1 MIWIHITNIFFLQF
15 LFFVLLHFDWQ
26 LADSMLGIRW
36 LIQLMF
42 SHVHHLTS
50 ECQSTQCWVNVN
62 LGRVSKQLGQILT
75 RDQPFKPR
83 QRREKVPSK
92 IDRNCSFKNFLKN
105 HWMVPKSHFLGVLV
119 TPFHFHSKWYK
130 FFQQHIIKPSY
141 LLKVHSFIDGYET
154 KIISWL
160 KNSSCSWEVLR

>member
-1 MIWIHITNIFFLQF
+1 MIDSLLLMPLVYMIWIHITNIFFLQF

-26 LADSMLGIRW
+26 LADSMLVIRW

-50 ECQSTQCWVNVN
+50 ECQSTQCWINVN

-83 QRREKVPSK
+83 QRREKLPFK
-92 IDRNCSFKNFLKN
+92 IDRNWYGLLIQKF
-105 HWMVPKSHFLGVLV
+105 
-119 TPFHFHSKWYK
+119 SKE
-130 FFQQHIIKPSY
+130 P
-141 LLKVHSFIDGYET
+141 LNGT
-154 KIISWL
+154 KISFFGSTG
-160 KNSSCSWEVLR
+160 NPVSFPF

>member
-1 MIWIHITNIFFLQF
+1 MIDSLLLMPLVYMIWIHITNTFFLQF
-15 LFFVLLHFDWQ
+15 LFVLLHFDWQ

-62 LGRVSKQLGQILT
+62 LGRVSKQLEQILT

-83 QRREKVPSK
+83 QRREKLPFK
-92 IDRNCSFKNFLKN
+92 IDRNWWGLLIQKF
-105 HWMVPKSHFLGVLV
+105 
-119 TPFHFHSKWYK
+119 SKE
-130 FFQQHIIKPSY
+130 P
-141 LLKVHSFIDGYET
+141 LNGT
-154 KIISWL
+154 KISFFGSTG
-160 KNSSCSWEVLR
+160 NPVSFPF

>member
-1 MIWIHITNIFFLQF
+1 MIDSLLLMPLVYMIWIHITNIFFLQF

-83 QRREKVPSK
+83 QRREKLPFK
-92 IDRNCSFKNFLKN
+92 IDRNWWGLLIQKF
-105 HWMVPKSHFLGVLV
+105 
-119 TPFHFHSKWYK
+119 SKE
-130 FFQQHIIKPSY
+130 P
-141 LLKVHSFIDGYET
+141 LNGT
-154 KIISWL
+154 KISFFGSTG
-160 KNSSCSWEVLR
+160 NPVSFPF

>member
-1 MIWIHITNIFFLQF
+1 MIDSLLLMPLVYMIWIHITNIFFLQF

-83 QRREKVPSK
+83 QRREKVPFK
-92 IDRNCSFKNFLKN
+92 IDRNWWGLLIQTF
-105 HWMVPKSHFLGVLV
+105 
-119 TPFHFHSKWYK
+119 SKE
-130 FFQQHIIKPSY
+130 P
-141 LLKVHSFIDGYET
+141 LNGT
-154 KIISWL
+154 KISFFGSTG
-160 KNSSCSWEVLR
+160 NPVSFPF

>member
-1 MIWIHITNIFFLQF
+1 MIDSLLLMPLVYVIWIHITNIFFLQF

-83 QRREKVPSK
+83 QRREKVPFK
-92 IDRNCSFKNFLKN
+92 IDRNWWGLLIQTF
-105 HWMVPKSHFLGVLV
+105 
-119 TPFHFHSKWYK
+119 SKE
-130 FFQQHIIKPSY
+130 P
-141 LLKVHSFIDGYET
+141 LNGT
-154 KIISWL
+154 KISFFGSTG
-160 KNSSCSWEVLR
+160 NPVSFPF

>member
-1 MIWIHITNIFFLQF
+1 MIDSLLLMPLVYMIWIHITNIFFLQF

-26 LADSMLGIRW
+26 LADSMLVIRW

-83 QRREKVPSK
+83 QRREKVPFK
-92 IDRNCSFKNFLKN
+92 IDRNWWGLLIQTF
-105 HWMVPKSHFLGVLV
+105 
-119 TPFHFHSKWYK
+119 SKE
-130 FFQQHIIKPSY
+130 P
-141 LLKVHSFIDGYET
+141 LNGT
-154 KIISWL
+154 KISFFGSTG
-160 KNSSCSWEVLR
+160 NPVSFPF

>member
-1 MIWIHITNIFFLQF
+1 MIDSLLLMPLVYMIWIHITNIFFLQF

-62 LGRVSKQLGQILT
+62 LGRVSKQLEQILT

-83 QRREKVPSK
+83 QRREKLPFK
-92 IDRNCSFKNFLKN
+92 IDRNWWGLLIQTF
-105 HWMVPKSHFLGVLV
+105 
-119 TPFHFHSKWYK
+119 SKE
-130 FFQQHIIKPSY
+130 P
-141 LLKVHSFIDGYET
+141 LNGT
-154 KIISWL
+154 KISFFGSTG
-160 KNSSCSWEVLR
+160 NPVSFPF